1 MISKDTRG
9 VPCNTR
15 AVEMLEAD
23 GLILPQVSA
32 MTNCA
37 LAFPGTTENGVTL
50 NSELTNMMYEA
61 IYRVAYGRQTPAEAA
76 VQLMD
81 DASLLLEDL
90 KEEQ

>member
-1 MISKDTRG
+1 
-9 VPCNTR
+9 
-15 AVEMLEAD
+15 
-23 GLILPQVSA
+23 
-32 MTNCA
+32 
-37 LAFPGTTENGVTL
+37 
-50 NSELTNMMYEA
+50 MMYEA